1 MYNPTS
7 YTSRYNDPCSP
18 NPCGSNTQC
27 RVADGRPVC
36 SCLPGH
42 WGNPLTY
49 CQRGEC
55 EGKRE
60 LFRRTFSVT
69 RDNIFI
75 TRRHANV
82 HAMTCLCG
90 WNGMWCGGGDFGP
103 KRWTVLSSTSRT
115 KVAKIPRAPKT
126 NDPLGVRV

>member
-1 MYNPTS
+1 MIVYNPAS
-7 YTSRYNDPCSP
+7 YSNGYSSRYTDPCTP

-55 EGKRE
+55 EGKRVI
-60 LFRRTFSVT
+60 LTMCFYIIMFV
-69 RDNIFI
+69 FI
-75 TRRHANV
+75 
-82 HAMTCLCG
+82 
-90 WNGMWCGGGDFGP
+90 
-103 KRWTVLSSTSRT
+103 S
-115 KVAKIPRAPKT
+115 
-126 NDPLGVRV
+126 

>member
-1 MYNPTS
+1 MLYIFFKGMIVYNPVS
-7 YTSRYNDPCSP
+7 YTTRNTDPCSP

-55 EGKRE
+55 EGKLVYCIIFRHFNTS
-60 LFRRTFSVT
+60 LFGISQ
-69 RDNIFI
+69 NI
-75 TRRHANV
+75 
-82 HAMTCLCG
+82 
-90 WNGMWCGGGDFGP
+90 
-103 KRWTVLSSTSRT
+103 
-115 KVAKIPRAPKT
+115 
-126 NDPLGVRV
+126 